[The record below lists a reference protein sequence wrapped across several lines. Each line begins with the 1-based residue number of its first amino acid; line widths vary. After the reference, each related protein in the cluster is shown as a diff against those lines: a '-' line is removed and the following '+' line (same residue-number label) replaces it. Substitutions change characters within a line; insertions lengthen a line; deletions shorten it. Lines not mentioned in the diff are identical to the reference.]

1 MRNPI
6 MTPSELERGFL
17 SMRCWLQRI
26 VLPSAAVL
34 AGTLFVFGRMTR
46 DDHILDHN
54 AVIVGFFIFYF
65 VLVRGGHL
73 IMIRSM
79 HKDMMKKYE
88 APYTARLAAIPLK
101 SFRRRN
107 LGFTLAKIKRELID
121 QFGVK

>member
-1 MRNPI
+1 

-17 SMRCWLQRI
+17 SLRCWLQRI

-34 AGTLFVFGRMTR
+34 AVTLLIFGRITR

-79 HKDMMKKYE
+79 HKDMLKKYE
-88 APYTARLAAIPLK
+88 EPYKARLAAIALK

-107 LGFTLAKIKRELID
+107 LGFTLARIKRELID